1 MYHFAVVKVKQHP
14 NLLHKICEE
23 NNRFCLTIFIN
34 LKGGIVEVV
43 CNTAYIA
50 FVSRTGTGDKKK
62 TIELSPDIL
71 QSKRIMISKT
81 KKKKTRF
88 VQVHGKPW

>member
-23 NNRFCLTIFIN
+23 NNRLCLTIFIN
-34 LKGGIVEVV
+34 LKGFIIEVV

-62 TIELSPDIL
+62 TVELSPDIL
-71 QSKRIMISKT
+71 QSKRIMIS
-81 KKKKTRF
+81 
-88 VQVHGKPW
+88 

>member
-1 MYHFAVVKVKQHP
+1 MYHFPVVKVKQHP

-23 NNRFCLTIFIN
+23 NNRLCLTIFIN

-50 FVSRTGTGDKKK
+50 FVSRTGIGDKKK
-62 TIELSPDIL
+62 TIDLIPGIL

-81 KKKKTRF
+81 KKKDPLWTST
-88 VQVHGKPW
+88 W

>member
-1 MYHFAVVKVKQHP
+1 MYHFPVVKVKQHP

-23 NNRFCLTIFIN
+23 NNRLCLTIFIN

-62 TIELSPDIL
+62 DNWFNSRHFAKQENHDL
-71 QSKRIMISKT
+71 KNE
-81 KKKKTRF
+81 KKNRF
-88 VQVHGKPW
+88 EQVHGKPW

>member
-1 MYHFAVVKVKQHP
+1 MYHFAVVKVKQLP
-14 NLLHKICEE
+14 NLLHKICKE
-23 NNRFCLTIFIN
+23 NNRLCLSIFIN
-34 LKGGIVEVV
+34 LKGGTIEGV
-43 CNTAYIA
+43 CNTTYIA

-81 KKKKTRF
+81 KKKRF
-88 VQVHGKPW
+88 VQVHGKP